1 MEVHFKNETSDR
13 KNLPG
18 GGPQGT
24 ILGMFLFLI
33 LINAAGLK
41 EKIKN
46 TGQIITQ
53 PMRKRKPID
62 DMTFAESINL
72 KATLI
77 KNPEQ
82 NPPRPFNYH
91 ERTQHILP
99 KQCYQMQT
107 ILDDLKTYTHEH
119 QMRVNEHKTKV
130 ILFNSALKYDFQP
143 NLALDADSP
152 LEVVEEIRLLGV
164 QVKSDLSWCSNTA
177 SMCKKAY
184 ARIWMLRRLKPLGA
198 SVDEL
203 MDVYDKQI
211 RCMVEFA
218 SPVWTSGL
226 TLAEMNQIERVQKCA
241 FHIILADKYLNYT
254 QALKKLGRKTLSL
267 RRTDLNL
274 TFAKKCLNSDKYS
287 HWFCEYDPSVQ
298 LNKTRS
304 EMPDLLL
311 EPVRARTNNF
321 KKSPIAY
328 LTRLLN
334 ENHAK

>member
-1 MEVHFKNETSDR
+1 M
-13 KNLPG
+13 
-18 GGPQGT
+18 
-24 ILGMFLFLI
+24 
-33 LINAAGLK
+33 
-41 EKIKN
+41 
-46 TGQIITQ
+46 
-53 PMRKRKPID
+53 
-62 DMTFAESINL
+62 
-72 KATLI
+72 
-77 KNPEQ
+77 
-82 NPPRPFNYH
+82 
-91 ERTQHILP
+91 
-99 KQCYQMQT
+99 
-107 ILDDLKTYTHEH
+107 
-119 QMRVNEHKTKV
+119 
-130 ILFNSALKYDFQP
+130 
-143 NLALDADSP
+143 
-152 LEVVEEIRLLGV
+152 
-164 QVKSDLSWCSNTA
+164 
-177 SMCKKAY
+177 
-184 ARIWMLRRLKPLGA
+184 GA